1 MGDAL
6 ELHVNLDNM
15 TIGDLETLGAPENP
29 KQMIE
34 TLQRLIVGVDIRT
47 LPIRRLADIAAAI
60 TEAVKDLQQ
69 AKN

>member
-1 MGDAL
+1 MADAL

-47 LPIRRLADIAAAI
+47 LPIKRLADIAAAI
-60 TEAVKDLQQ
+60 TAAVKDLQQ